1 MNLKRK
7 LSAVALEVKPTS
19 WLDDSFGELHSSLFI
34 LMRSVANSSLFIL
47 HSSFFILHSSFILLL
62 FVACSKHPSLPSDF
76 TQLDA
81 QPSIWPDYTG
91 VTVPP
96 NIAPLNFLVDS
107 VDDVVALIGE
117 QTYGGKDNKV
127 QIDEDEWHEMLAAA
141 KGKSL
146 SVNVY
151 TRKDGKWFGYKPFV
165 INVAEDE
172 IDPYISYRVLPPTFV
187 GFDEL
192 AIRQRNLTNFEE
204 TDIYNNRQISKGLE
218 GQCINCHSY
227 QNYRTDNMMF
237 HTRLQHPGTM
247 IVSDGELLFVNLK
260 DESMISAAAYNS
272 WHPSLPIIAFS
283 TDHTM
288 QTFHTRDISKVEVM
302 ESASDIIIYDIKKNR
317 VQTVLNDSAEFE
329 LFPSWSP
336 DGKWLYYC
344 SAHYEYKNKYEDTEE
359 LLQQYRT
366 LQYNLYRL
374 SFDASTMTF
383 GQPELIYDA
392 VSLDRSAVQPRISQD
407 GRYVLF
413 AEGPWGLFHIW
424 HTSADIKMLDLEA
437 IDHSPLTIDHS
448 SKSISSFPSEEAGR
462 DSLVNV
468 QCSMV
473 NVQPINSPLPESYPS
488 FSSNDRWVMF
498 ESRRDDGNY
507 TRTFISY
514 FDREGRLHKPFEVP
528 AEDPEYFRL
537 LLRSW
542 SRPEFMK
549 EPVRITPRQFYEKAL
564 TEPIKVDG
572 K

>member
-1 MNLKRK
+1 MEEKRMK
-7 LSAVALEVKPTS
+7 DETMKDAKKS
-19 WLDDSFGELHSSLFI
+19 DGMRFSFSH
-34 LMRSVANSSLFIL
+34 
-47 HSSFFILHSSFILLL
+47 FFIFSFLLL
-62 FVACSKHPSLPSDF
+62 LLVACSKHPSLPSTY
-76 TQLDA
+76 TQTDA
-81 QPSIWPDYTG
+81 EPSIWPDYVG

-96 NIAPLNFLVDS
+96 NIAPLNFMVDS
-107 VDDVVALIGE
+107 VDDVVAEFQAPNTKLC
-117 QTYGGKDNKV
+117 YGGKANKV
-127 QIDEDEWHEMLAAA
+127 QIDEDEWHEMLSAA

-146 SVNVY
+146 SVTVY
-151 TRKDGKWFGYKPFV
+151 TEKGGKWMAYKPFN
-165 INVAEDE
+165 IYVAEED

-187 GFDEL
+187 GYDEL

-204 TDIYNNRQISKGLE
+204 TDIYNNRQISKKME

-227 QNYRTDNMMF
+227 QNYGTDNMMF
-237 HTRLQHPGTM
+237 HMRMQNPGTM
-247 IVSDGELLFVNLK
+247 IVCDGELVFVNLK
-260 DESMISAAAYNS
+260 TPEMISAAAYNS

-288 QTFHTRDISKVEVM
+288 QSFHTRDVSKVEVM
-302 ESASDIIIYDIKKNR
+302 ESASDIVIYDVKKNR
-317 VQTVLNDSAEFE
+317 VQTVLNDSTEME

-344 SAHYEYKNKYEDTEE
+344 SAHYEYNKKYEDTDE
-359 LLQQYRT
+359 LLENYKR

-374 SFDASTMTF
+374 SFDAESMTF
-383 GQPELIYDA
+383 GEPELIYDA
-392 VSLDRSAVQPRISQD
+392 RSKQRSAVQPRISQD

-424 HTSADIKMLDLEA
+424 HTSADIQILDLGA

-448 SKSISSFPSEEAGR
+448 ATPDTCQNNG
-462 DSLVNV
+462 

-473 NVQPINSPLPESYPS
+473 NVKCLNSPLPESYPS
-488 FSSNDRWVMF
+488 FSSNDRWILF

-507 TRTFISY
+507 TRTYFAY
-514 FDREGRLHKPFEVP
+514 FDRDGRLHKPFEVP
-528 AEDPEYFRL
+528 SEDPEYFRL

-564 TEPIKVDG
+564 TEPIKVAQ
-572 K
+572 